1 MHGAA
6 PSIVAAVDFGT
17 FGSGYAWALTNLA
30 GGYIPSH
37 DINCNDQW
45 PGADSGYPKNR
56 SAILLDGRGETL
68 AWGYEALNRY
78 TDGGERAGGFAVD
91 FKMRL
96 ASGDGPGA
104 ADPGMAPG
112 VGPGGGLGGRAG
124 SGQGSSP
131 SQAEGGRNETGRSTE
146 HLIAAYLHELYIVA
160 RQHIQRAGYGD
171 LPITWYLSV
180 PAIWSDFD
188 RQVMRRTAE
197 AAGFPAD
204 AHRLSIVLEPEVA
217 ALYCMAS
224 EARAGGFGPVGP
236 VGPDGP
242 AQVAG
247 LGAPRHRPGSRF
259 VIVDCGGGTTDLVPL
274 VVRAD
279 GTFDQIG
286 VASGDTSGANR
297 ITRQFTVSVLA
308 ERLGRTTLLRLVE
321 AEPKAVNEL
330 MRAWEKARDVFDLA
344 QRTPVRIELSM
355 RLWKALPGSARTR
368 LAAAQNGENEAIL
381 LSAARTRALLDTSV
395 DPICDLVDEQLSR
408 ISEQAH
414 TRGPGEPDPP
424 TAVYLVGGFA
434 NSRYLQHRLA
444 AVVEGRARLFVPP
457 RPENAVLF
465 GAVQYGNNPAR
476 IRSRVAARTYGFGLL
491 DAFDSALDPP
501 ERLYLNAEGKALC
514 KGRFRVLVRR
524 GEIIP
529 VGSEK
534 TSRVYPREGD
544 QTQMRLS
551 FFASDGDD
559 PRYVDDDRVS
569 QVGFVTIYLPDAGTR
584 RYAARERA
592 IDVRTIFGETVI
604 RVQAIDLATG
614 YQTEAEIEFTA

>member
-17 FGSGYAWALTNLA
+17 FGSGYAWALKNPA
-30 GGYIPSH
+30 GTYIPSH

-45 PGADSGYPKNR
+45 KGADSGYPKNR
-56 SAILLDGRGETL
+56 SAILLGDQGETL

-78 TDGGERAGGFAVD
+78 TDGGEQAGGFAVD

-104 ADPGMAPG
+104 GPGTAPQAG
-112 VGPGGGLGGRAG
+112 SGSGPGGRPG
-124 SGQGSSP
+124 SGPGSTP

-146 HLIAAYLHELYIVA
+146 HLIAAYLRELHTVA
-160 RQHIQRAGYGD
+160 RQHILRAGYGD
-171 LPITWYLSV
+171 LPISWYLSV

-188 RQVMRRTAE
+188 RQVMRRAAM
-197 AAGFPAD
+197 AAGLPAD
-204 AHRLSIVLEPEVA
+204 PYRLSIVLEPEAA

-224 EARAGGFGPVGP
+224 EARAGGFGPAGP
-236 VGPDGP
+236 VGVPGP

-247 LGAPRHRPGSRF
+247 LGTPRHRPGSRF

-274 VVRAD
+274 TMRSD

-286 VASGDTSGANR
+286 VATGDTSGANR
-297 ITRQFTVSVLA
+297 VTRQFTVSVLA
-308 ERLGRTTLLRLVE
+308 ERLGRPTLLHLVK

-330 MRAWEKARDVFDLA
+330 MRAWEKARDVFDPA
-344 QRTPVRIELSM
+344 QRTPLRIELSM
-355 RLWKALPGSARTR
+355 RLWKALPGSARAQ
-368 LAAAQNGENEAIL
+368 LAATQNGENEAIL
-381 LSAARTRALLDTSV
+381 LSAAQTRALLDTSV
-395 DPICDLVDEQLSR
+395 DPICALVDEQLHR
-408 ISEQAH
+408 IAEQAS
-414 TRGPGEPDPP
+414 TRGPGDPDEP
-424 TAVYLVGGFA
+424 TAVCLVGGFA
-434 NSRYLQHRLA
+434 NSRYLQQRLA
-444 AVVEGRARLFVPP
+444 TVVEGRARLFVPP

-476 IRSRVAARTYGFGLL
+476 IRSRTAARTYGYGLL
-491 DAFDSALDPP
+491 DAFDPALDPP
-501 ERLYLNAEGKALC
+501 ERLYLNAEKKALC

-534 TSRVYPREGD
+534 TSRVYPREGN
-544 QTQMRLS
+544 QTRMKLS
-551 FFASDGDD
+551 FFSSDEDD
-559 PRYVDDDRVS
+559 PRYVDDGRVS
-569 QVGFVTIYLPDAGTR
+569 EVGFVTIFLPDVGNR
-584 RYAARERA
+584 RYTARERA

-604 RVQAIDLATG
+604 RVQAVDLATG
-614 YQTEAEIEFTA
+614 YQTDAEIEFTA